1 MRDEFNLNV
10 LAGALYGPWL
20 GTLLC
25 ALLTGLAC
33 SLTFALVAAIRA
45 LTRPLLSGTVW
56 SRKIALYNE
65 LVDTASE
72 LEAVSEQLATVN
84 SSVGNISAEFRE
96 LKLRAEALK
105 RHHLETVLRGLRL
118 QQTEFA
124 SGDMQE
130 CSLVERYLF
139 GTAEEEVNEV
149 FLDVLVDRAFQSA
162 SLASLLYATVQ
173 YPPMV
178 TSVASAIGYLP
189 YAFYGVSKGA
199 RLMTSVS
206 GGGGD
211 HHQQQQQ
218 SLHLFE
224 DQAPRFRFHLGVF
237 FFLLWLTP
245 FLLQMATL
253 KREQYRN
260 NVLIN
265 RWHLRN
271 VRRALGEMDG
281 HEEEEVEE
289 IAPVPAAEAVADG
302 PLDDIDDEEEVD
314 GHGEQQEQLNE
325 LDNLEIDPDFLL
337 L

>member
-33 SLTFALVAAIRA
+33 SVTFALVAAIRA
-45 LTRPLLSGTVW
+45 LTRPLLADTVW

-65 LVDTASE
+65 LVDISSE
-72 LEAVSEQLATVN
+72 LEAVSERLAVTVN
-84 SSVGNISAEFRE
+84 SSSAGNISAEYRE
-96 LKLRAEALK
+96 LKLRTEALK

-206 GGGGD
+206 GGSD
-211 HHQQQQQ
+211 QQQQQQQ
-218 SLHLFE
+218 SLYLFE

-271 VRRALGEMDG
+271 VRRALGEMD
-281 HEEEEVEE
+281 EEVEE
-289 IAPVPAAEAVADG
+289 IAPVPADEAVVDG
-302 PLDDIDDEEEVD
+302 PLDDIDDEDED